1 MHNKSVPYHF
11 FYTSNLIKINTSLS
25 PVNRVRYELLYQW
38 EYQIVIIDNDVR
50 QTNDICSNIIVY
62 NSEIEKKKG

>member
-1 MHNKSVPYHF
+1 MHNKFVPYHF

-50 QTNDICSNIIVY
+50 HICSNIIVY

>member
-1 MHNKSVPYHF
+1 MHNKFVPTTF

-38 EYQIVIIDNDVR
+38 EYQIVIIDR
-50 QTNDICSNIIVY
+50 TNDICSNIIVY
-62 NSEIEKKKG
+62 NSKIKKKKG

>member
-1 MHNKSVPYHF
+1 MHNKFVPYHF

-38 EYQIVIIDNDVR
+38 EYQIVIIDR
-50 QTNDICSNIIVY
+50 TNDICSNIIVY

>member
-1 MHNKSVPYHF
+1 MHNKFVPYHF

-50 QTNDICSNIIVY
+50 QMIYVVILLYIIV
-62 NSEIEKKKG
+62 K